1 MCGRVNII
9 DEPSVIEMLNELDA
23 EYEASV
29 INDLPRLNVGPS
41 EKLPIV
47 IDAGSS
53 THVKDAVWWLL
64 LQSSEKGFKAN
75 YQWKTFN
82 ARAERLRSSKLY
94 SKPFK
99 QSRCLIPVS
108 AYYEWTKEGEQRYPH
123 MIKPADNSVMA
134 IAGLYKTWDAEDQQ
148 VLSCTVV
155 TTEGHPE
162 LHSIHK
168 KSTPVLVP
176 KARWQEWLDPKQT
189 ETSGFDEL
197 FAPRF
202 ETEMEVTPVD
212 PQMNS
217 SRIKDHACLSAIGDS
232 FNF

>member
-1 MCGRVNII
+1 MCGRVTIF

-23 EYEASV
+23 DYEASV
-29 INDLPRLNVGPS
+29 MSHLPRLNVGPS

-47 IDAGSS
+47 LDDGNAK
-53 THVKDAVWWLL
+53 HVKDAVWWLL

-94 SKPFK
+94 NKPFK
-99 QSRCLIPVS
+99 QSRCLIP
-108 AYYEWTKEGEQRYPH
+108 EGEQRYPH
-123 MIKPADNSVMA
+123 MIKPVDNSVMA
-134 IAGLYKTWDAEDQQ
+134 IAGLYKSWDAEDQQ
-148 VLSCTVV
+148 ILSCTVI

-162 LHSIHK
+162 LVSIHK

-176 KARWQEWLDPKQT
+176 KSRWQEWLNPEQT
-189 ETSGFDEL
+189 DTTGFDEL

-202 ETEMEVTPVD
+202 EGDMEVIPVD

-217 SRIKDHACLSAIGDS
+217 SRIKDHACMSAIGDS

>member
-1 MCGRVNII
+1 MCGRVTIF

-29 INDLPRLNVGPS
+29 LNHLPRLNVGPS
-41 EKLPIV
+41 EKLPV
-47 IDAGSS
+47 ILNHGEGNQVEDAI
-53 THVKDAVWWLL
+53 WWLL

-94 SKPFK
+94 NKPFK
-99 QSRCLIPVS
+99 QSRCLIPIS
-108 AYYEWTKEGEQRYPH
+108 AYYEWTKEGEQRYPY
-123 MIKPADNSVMA
+123 MIKPTDNSVMA
-134 IAGLYKTWDAEDQQ
+134 VAGLYKNWSAEDHQ
-148 VLSCTVV
+148 VTSCTVI
-155 TTEGHPE
+155 TTEGHPD
-162 LHSIHK
+162 LQNIHK

-176 KARWQEWLDPKQT
+176 ESRWQEWLDPAQT
-189 ETSGFDEL
+189 ETSGFDDL
-197 FAPRF
+197 FAPHF
-202 ETEMEVTPVD
+202 DVEMEVTPVD

-217 SRIKDHACLSAIGDS
+217 SRIKDNACLSAIGDS